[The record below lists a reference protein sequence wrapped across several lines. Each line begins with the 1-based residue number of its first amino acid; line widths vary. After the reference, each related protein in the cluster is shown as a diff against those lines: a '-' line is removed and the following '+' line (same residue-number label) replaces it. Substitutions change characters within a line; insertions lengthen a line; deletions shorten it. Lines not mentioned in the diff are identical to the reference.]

1 MRKLLRLAYRLLI
14 RNNFIRWT
22 WLLALALYGV
32 KIATDRGL
40 AWRKTPASKTV
51 FTLSPASVES
61 FMVQNSDGEELTFS
75 RNDSV
80 WIGVKNNVSI
90 QLQEDSVR
98 LYLDLFSKMERLA
111 IKTLDN
117 TEGVSE
123 AIQGRVFLF
132 LKNNVKDSFSIYY
145 TALDSAS
152 NEKLTFIKHG
162 NERLLQGVRGD
173 WQSVLNKNFDD
184 FRNHTLLNFSVKEA
198 NELSFQSP
206 MDTLNLF
213 RKDSTWRTAFRR
225 PFDPVLFKNHL
236 ENLAILRGPIFYDA
250 DRDLLVD
257 RKIAN
262 RLIIKTPTDTAVIT
276 AFRMDK
282 DFVVHS
288 SCNPDNYFKMDSI
301 AMIFFR

>member
-1 MRKLLRLAYRLLI
+1 MSKLLRLAYRLLI
-14 RNNFIRWT
+14 RNRFIRWT
-22 WLLALALYGV
+22 WLLTLALYGV

-40 AWRKTPASKTV
+40 AWRKTPSSKII
-51 FTLSPASVES
+51 FTLSPTSIES
-61 FMVQNSDGEELTFS
+61 FRIQNSDGEELTFS

-80 WIGVKNNVSI
+80 WIGVKNNVSV

-117 TEGVSE
+117 TEGVTE

-132 LKNNVKDSFSIYY
+132 LKNGVKDSFSIYY

-152 NEKLTFIKHG
+152 NEKLTFVKHG
-162 NERLLQGVRGD
+162 NERLLQGVSGD

-184 FRNHTLLNFSVKEA
+184 FRNHTLFNFPLKEA
-198 NELSFQSP
+198 NELSFQSLA
-206 MDTLNLF
+206 DTLNLF
-213 RKDSTWRTAFRR
+213 RKDSTWRTAFKR
-225 PFDPVLFKNHL
+225 PFDPISFKNHL

-257 RKIAN
+257 RKITN

-301 AMIFFR
+301 AMIFFK